1 MKKTLSLLLAF
12 VLCLSLCACG
22 GGSEVPNEPGT
33 PAESTTPTK
42 QENQSN
48 NNEPTASTTEST
60 ANIEDAT
67 EATESELVN
76 HPLYTKLFGTW
87 ENQNKDD
94 EYAPY
99 QTLIINEGGSCSI
112 DGTAATWEWDG
123 SKTTSTL
130 IVNILVDRER
140 ICGAILFADGT
151 ITGQT
156 SNHGIGGY
164 YFNTSNSEQ

>member
-1 MKKTLSLLLAF
+1 MKHLFIVNPAAGGKDRTEDIRALAGKTF
-12 VLCLSLCACG
+12 
-22 GGSEVPNEPGT
+22 
-33 PAESTTPTK
+33 
-42 QENQSN
+42 
-48 NNEPTASTTEST
+48 
-60 ANIEDAT
+60 
-67 EATESELVN
+67 
-76 HPLYTKLFGTW
+76 
-87 ENQNKDD
+87 QNKDD

-99 QTLIINEGGSCSI
+99 QTLIINEDGSCSI

-130 IVNILVDRER
+130 IVNILVDGER
-140 ICGAILFADGT
+140 VCGAILFADGT